1 MTIWFQIKQVYL
13 KPKLTRSTWSTQN
26 YLYVFTRLFNLFD
39 IFVLFFC
46 FVLLFWFFFW
56 EVFFFPKG
64 KEHEVGW
71 SRRCGASGQSWGR
84 RKDMVKIYCMKKIKN
99 CKSLNTAL
107 NYETLILKIIK
118 ATRISVTLLKDISY
132 KITRLLFSLMKL
144 QKKIE
149 NISKINCMKVEKFQ
163 NHQALITF

>member
-1 MTIWFQIKQVYL
+1 
-13 KPKLTRSTWSTQN
+13 
-26 YLYVFTRLFNLFD
+26 
-39 IFVLFFC
+39 
-46 FVLLFWFFFW
+46 
-56 EVFFFPKG
+56 
-64 KEHEVGW
+64 
-71 SRRCGASGQSWGR
+71 
-84 RKDMVKIYCMKKIKN
+84 MVKIYCMKKIKN